1 MAPSVSTAFVAGAGG
16 AIGRVLCRL
25 LVADGWRVVG
35 TTRKAGRA
43 EDLRIIGVEPVIV
56 DVFDREALIRAV
68 VDATPSV
75 VVHQLTDLPRAYTR
89 EGIEATK
96 HANARVREV
105 GTANLIE
112 AAGQSTA
119 TRIVAQSL
127 GFMYASGPRPHR
139 ELSLIHI

>member
-68 VDATPSV
+68 VDAAPSV

-89 EGIEATK
+89 EAVSYT
-96 HANARVREV
+96 HLTLPTNREV
-105 GTANLIE
+105 
-112 AAGQSTA
+112 
-119 TRIVAQSL
+119 
-127 GFMYASGPRPHR
+127 
-139 ELSLIHI
+139 